1 MDLKFSSVAATPS
14 NPNWNNLISRKDE
27 LYKKENDVRSEFERD
42 YDRIIYCNAYRRLKH
57 KTQVFFL
64 PKNDHICTRIEHVNN
79 VDATSYTIA
88 KALGLNTT
96 LTRAISI
103 SHDIG
108 HSPFGHKGEQILN
121 RICMENDLEAFWHER
136 NGLYFVDNIELLT
149 NVNNEEKNL
158 NLTYAV
164 RDGIISHCGEI
175 DEISLKPRTEFIDLE
190 KDYIK
195 LNQYSPYTWEGC
207 VVKISDKISYLG
219 RDIEDAISMGIL
231 DSNLNELY
239 DLLEQPRSANLNN
252 TNIIGDLIAD
262 LCLNSSA
269 NEGLKFST
277 ATFEKIKR
285 LKQFNYKY
293 IYKHKCMNPS
303 ERYFSL
309 VLNEIFNTL
318 NECYDGMNTLEKLN
332 SIKPFYTKV
341 IDTFIKWISCY
352 WNIET
357 DRTHLKNKILYD
369 MNNIK
374 DYQTAIITYISGM
387 TDNFAIEIYN
397 EIIPSKKCI
406 I

>member
-136 NGLYFVDNIELLT
+136 NGLNFVDNIELLT

-175 DEISLKPRTEFIDLE
+175 DEFSLKPRTEFIDLE

-387 TDNFAIEIYN
+387 TDSYAIETYN
-397 EIIPSKKCI
+397 DVVKY
-406 I
+406 

>member
-103 SHDIG
+103 SHNIG

-136 NGLYFVDNIELLT
+136 NGLNFVDNIELLT

-387 TDNFAIEIYN
+387 TDSYAIETYN
-397 EIIPSKKCI
+397 DVVKY
-406 I
+406 

>member
-1 MDLKFSSVAATPS
+1 MELKFSSVAAIPS
-14 NPNWNNLISRKDE
+14 NPNWNNLISRKNE

-121 RICMENDLEAFWHER
+121 QICLEHTLESFWHER
-136 NGLYFVDNIELLT
+136 NGLNFVDNIELLT
-149 NVNNEEKNL
+149 NIHNEEKNL

-190 KDYIK
+190 QDYIN
-195 LNQYSPYTWEGC
+195 LNQYSPYTWEAC

-262 LCLNSSA
+262 LCANSSVD
-269 NEGLKFST
+269 EGLKFSNT
-277 ATFEKIKR
+277 TFEKINK

-293 IYKHKCMNPS
+293 IYRHKCMKPS
-303 ERYFSL
+303 SRYFNL
-309 VLNEIFNTL
+309 VLTEIFNTL

-332 SIKPFYTKV
+332 SEKPFYPKV

-374 DYQTAIITYISGM
+374 DYQKAIITYISGM
-387 TDNFAIEIYN
+387 TDSYAIETYN
-397 EIIPSKKCI
+397 DIVKY
-406 I
+406 

>member
-64 PKNDHICTRIEHVNN
+64 QKNDHICTRIEHVNN

-136 NGLYFVDNIELLT
+136 NGLNFVDNIELLT

-387 TDNFAIEIYN
+387 TDSYAIETYN
-397 EIIPSKKCI
+397 DIVKY
-406 I
+406 

>member
-14 NPNWNNLISRKDE
+14 NPNWNNLISRRDE

-121 RICMENDLEAFWHER
+121 KICMENGLESFWHER
-136 NGLYFVDNIELLT
+136 NGLNFVDNIELLT

-190 KDYIK
+190 KDYFK

-262 LCLNSSA
+262 LCINSSLE
-269 NEGLKFST
+269 EGLKFSET
-277 ATFEKIKR
+277 TFEKIKR

-293 IYKHKCMNPS
+293 IYKHKCMKPS

-318 NECYDGMNTLEKLN
+318 NECYDGINTLEKLN
-332 SIKPFYTKV
+332 IERPFYPKV

-357 DRTHLKNKILYD
+357 DRSHLKNKILYN
-369 MNNIK
+369 MNDIK
-374 DYQTAIITYISGM
+374 DYQKAIITYISGM
-387 TDNFAIEIYN
+387 TDSYAIEHIMTL
-397 EIIPSKKCI
+397 
-406 I
+406 